1 MTKKFRDLIK
11 APCSKVICVGCG
23 LIINKEELEHRC
35 WYKVCK
41 DKEIYCCPN
50 CDVTI
55 IEK

>member
-1 MTKKFRDLIK
+1 VNNMDKNSTTLLVR
-11 APCSKVICVGCG
+11 CVGCG
-23 LIINKEELEHRC
+23 IITDKTTAEKKNSG

-55 IEK
+55 VEK